1 MYMTT
6 FNEEA
11 VTLNRKEGYM
21 GDFGGKNGKRENAV
35 TILNSQK
42 KKIKETATTIITFFY

>member
-6 FNEEA
+6 VNEEA

-42 KKIKETATTIITFFY
+42 IKETATTIIIFFY